1 MITNEHYCISQV
13 LYRKIMKFFCGDF
26 LGRLVF
32 SFSEFQLHLE
42 HGKLSDSRA
51 ILRDSEWCQIL
62 SNSSIQPN
70 MQNLHLLYHVIELN
84 LKYLGYFAVSVPFY
98 YRFLNTE
105 KDGMLQ
111 QLSYSVMIQI
121 RLAILYLCFRIRH
134 FQYLASI
141 SSSQNLSAA
150 LLATARILP

>member
-1 MITNEHYCISQV
+1 
-13 LYRKIMKFFCGDF
+13 MKFFCGDF

-32 SFSEFQLHLE
+32 SFSKFQLHLE

-84 LKYLGYFAVSVPFY
+84 LKYLGYFAVNVPFY

-121 RLAILYLCFRIRH
+121 WLAILYL
-134 FQYLASI
+134 L
-141 SSSQNLSAA
+141 QNKAFPVSCIHIQLSKPFSCSTGHCSNIAINFGWW
-150 LLATARILP
+150 TS